1 MYPKL
6 ALIAAL
12 AATVLAAPV
21 NVEERQLDAVGGLV
35 GGLTGGLTGGAT
47 GTGSA
52 ADASSSGAAGGSG
65 GLLEPVVSDVARFS
79 PMSLRKTA
87 PGTY

>member
-21 NVEERQLDAVGGLV
+21 NVQERQLDAVGGLV
-35 GGLTGGLTGGAT
+35 GGVTSTLGGVT

-52 ADASSSGAAGGSG
+52 DGASSSGAAGG
-65 GLLEPVVSDVARFS
+65 LLEPVVSVVPLS
-79 PMSLRKTA
+79 
-87 PGTY
+87 